1 MWKRTLWQLAV
12 AAGLLIPASWAT
24 AGGPPPDGALA
35 ALVSETL
42 AGNPRVQAAAA
53 ALAAGE
59 ARQRG
64 AEQPLYN
71 PELEADFEKAD
82 VRTSSVG
89 LRQAI
94 DWTDKREALG
104 GIAAAEREALAAE
117 LADVRQALAAE
128 LLSSLVDFH
137 TRLELER
144 LAGQRTELTGQFLA
158 VARRRHEAGDLPQ
171 VEVDMAQLAAQ
182 QALILKAK
190 ATTARVEAVQDLV
203 ALTGGQRPAWPALP
217 EVVPEAVP
225 AAMPGAMPDAVTD
238 DPAVDPGM
246 DLLRLPA
253 LRAQQ
258 ARINAA
264 RQTVRLKRRES
275 RPDPTI
281 GVRGGREDSEGLV
294 GVTFSI
300 PLFIR
305 NDFKAGVA
313 AADAEAA
320 SAGSRLQDMAR
331 QARARLVSTS
341 ERYRL
346 TREAW
351 LAWREAGEFSL
362 QRQTTL
368 LQRLWQAGELST
380 TDYLVQL
387 AQSLDTQADATELH
401 GDLWHAWVDWLAAS
415 GGVESW
421 LGLEASATTVS
432 RTGIAP

>member
-1 MWKRTLWQLAV
+1 MWKRTLWQLAI

-24 AGGPPPDGALA
+24 ADGPPPEGALA
-35 ALVSETL
+35 ALVSATL

-128 LLSSLVDFH
+128 LLSSLVAFH
-137 TRLELER
+137 ARLELER
-144 LAGQRTELTGQFLA
+144 LAGQRAELTGQFLS
-158 VARRRHEAGDLPQ
+158 VVRRRHEAGDLPQ

-182 QALILKAK
+182 QARILKAK
-190 ATTARVEAVQDLV
+190 ATTARVEAVQSLV

-217 EVVPEAVP
+217 EAVPEAPFVGL
-225 AAMPGAMPDAVTD
+225 AD
-238 DPAVDPGM
+238 DSTVDPQM
-246 DLLRLPA
+246 DLLQLPA

-300 PLFIR
+300 PLFVR
-305 NDFKAGVA
+305 NDFKAGVT

-421 LGLEASATTVS
+421 LGLETAAATSA
-432 RTGIAP
+432 RAGIAP

>member
-1 MWKRTLWQLAV
+1 MWKRTLWQLAIV
-12 AAGLLIPASWAT
+12 AGLLIPAPWAM
-24 AGGPPPDGALA
+24 ADGPPPEGALA
-35 ALVSETL
+35 ALVSTTL

-137 TRLELER
+137 ARLELER
-144 LAGQRTELTGQFLA
+144 LAGQRAELTGQFLS

-190 ATTARVEAVQDLV
+190 ATTARVEAVQSLV
-203 ALTGGQRPAWPALP
+203 ALTGGQRPGWPALP
-217 EVVPEAVP
+217 EAVPEAAFVGV
-225 AAMPGAMPDAVTD
+225 ANDGNA
-238 DPAVDPGM
+238 DPEM
-246 DLLRLPA
+246 DLLQLPA

-300 PLFIR
+300 PLFVR
-305 NDFKAGVA
+305 NDFKAGVT

-331 QARARLVSTS
+331 QARARLVSTA

-401 GDLWHAWVDWLAAS
+401 GDLWRAWVDWLAAS

-421 LGLEASATTVS
+421 LGLETAAATSAATAA
-432 RTGIAP
+432 RAGIAP

>member
-24 AGGPPPDGALA
+24 ADGPPPEGALA
-35 ALVSETL
+35 ALVSATL

-59 ARQRG
+59 ARQHG

-128 LLSSLVDFH
+128 LLSSLVAFH
-137 TRLELER
+137 ARLELER
-144 LAGQRTELTGQFLA
+144 LAGQRAELTGQFLS

-182 QALILKAK
+182 QARILKAK
-190 ATTARVEAVQDLV
+190 ATTARVEAVQSLV

-217 EVVPEAVP
+217 EAVPEAPFVGT
-225 AAMPGAMPDAVTD
+225 ANDGN
-238 DPAVDPGM
+238 VDPQM
-246 DLLRLPA
+246 DLLQLPA

-300 PLFIR
+300 PLFVR
-305 NDFKAGVA
+305 NDFKAGVT

-421 LGLEASATTVS
+421 LGLETSAATAAATS
-432 RTGIAP
+432 ARAGIAP